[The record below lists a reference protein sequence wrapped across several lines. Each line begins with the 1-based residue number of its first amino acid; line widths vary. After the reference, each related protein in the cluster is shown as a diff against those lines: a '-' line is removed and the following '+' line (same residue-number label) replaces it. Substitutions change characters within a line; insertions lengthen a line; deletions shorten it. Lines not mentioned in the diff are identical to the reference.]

1 MPNYQ
6 LSFPLIQHTVGV
18 SVVPQREHDGY
29 VNATAMCKACGKQFN
44 HYISNATTKAFI
56 EELSSVTGI
65 PGTGLVQIIQ
75 GGTPQLQGTWV
86 HPLVAYNLGQWAS
99 AKFAVL
105 VSQWID
111 DWKEGKQKPK
121 TVMPPHILRHQMNMA
136 KIPVGFFSVLQEMT
150 YTLVAPLEAQGYS
163 LPSNLMPDIS
173 QGKMFCQHLRDVHG
187 INTNGLNTYTHSFP
201 DGRTVKAKL
210 YPLEYLVIFRQLM
223 AQQWLP
229 QAENYFKKRDANA
242 LPAIQQLLQITYNPP
257 SNSGMYKIKA

>member
-6 LSFPLIQHTVGV
+6 LSLPLIQHTVGA
-18 SVVPQREHDGY
+18 SIVPQRASDGY
-29 VNATAMCKACGKQFN
+29 INATAMCKACSKKIG
-44 HYISNATTKAFI
+44 HYFENSATKEFLV
-56 EELSSVTGI
+56 ELAADIGI
-65 PGTGLVQIIQ
+65 PISQLIQIVRGNGI
-75 GGTPQLQGTWV
+75 QGTWV
-86 HPLVAYNLGQWAS
+86 HPHVAIHLAQWLS
-99 AKFAVL
+99 PKFAVM
-105 VSQWID
+105 VSKWVF
-111 DWKEGKQKPK
+111 DWMGGKLKPK
-121 TVMPPHILRHQMNMA
+121 TVMPPHILRHQMNMG

-150 YTLVAPLEAQGYS
+150 YTLVAPLESQGYS

-173 QGKMFCQHLRDVHG
+173 QGRMFCQHLRDVHG
-187 INTNGLNTYTHSFP
+187 INTDGLNTYTHSFP

-257 SNSGMYKIKA
+257 SNSGSYKIKA